1 MPNLVLLRRGMVETG
16 RRLAQQG
23 LIVAAE
29 GNFSVRLGGHSF
41 LVTPAGRDKGAL
53 RVQDLLEVGD
63 LGRSPWG
70 AATSEWPMHHAI
82 YRRRRD
88 VGALCHAHSPW
99 STAFASAGRELDGS
113 LLTETVGTLPR
124 VPVVPRA
131 EPGTTAL
138 AESVLPW
145 IESHDAVLLGGH
157 GVLTVGRDLDDAR
170 ERLETVER
178 LAQVTLLSELAAGR
192 DALSDEIWSRLLRG
206 MRRPPAG
213 PAS

>member
-1 MPNLVLLRRGMVETG
+1 MPNLVLLRREMVETG

-63 LGRSPWG
+63 LGRSAAGP
-70 AATSEWPMHHAI
+70 ATSEWPLHHAV
-82 YRRRRD
+82 YRRRPD
-88 VGALCHAHSPW
+88 VGAICHAHSPW
-99 STAFASAGRELDGS
+99 STACAAAGRGLDGS
-113 LLTETVGTLPR
+113 LLTETAETLPR
-124 VPVVPRA
+124 VPVAERA
-131 EPGTTAL
+131 EPGTAAL
-138 AESVLPW
+138 ADSVLPW
-145 IESHDAVLLGGH
+145 IADHDAVLLGAH
-157 GVLTVGRDLDDAR
+157 GVLTVGGNLAQAR

-192 DALSDEIWSRLLRG
+192 DALSDEIWSGLLKG
-206 MRRPPAG
+206 MRRP
-213 PAS
+213 